1 MCSFVMLMLVLYLI
15 VMVVFGGVCWS
26 VLLMC
31 LFFCCEIC
39 RFECIMFVVVME
51 FMG

>member
-1 MCSFVMLMLVLYLI
+1 MVADEVI
-15 VMVVFGGVCWS
+15 VVVVDGGS